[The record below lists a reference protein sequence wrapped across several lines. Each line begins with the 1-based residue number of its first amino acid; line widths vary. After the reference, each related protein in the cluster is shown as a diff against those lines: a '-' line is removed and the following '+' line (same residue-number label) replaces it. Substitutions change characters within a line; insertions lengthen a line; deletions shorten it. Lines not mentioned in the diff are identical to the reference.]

1 VARTAEVVVVGG
13 GVIGTAIAY
22 YLSRRGVP
30 VLLIER
36 EGLASGTSGA
46 CDGFAFLQTKRPG
59 VHLRLARES
68 LRLYGELAEVLP
80 RSIEFR
86 RHGGLVL
93 LENEREH
100 RGAEA
105 HLRMVSDELGTR
117 MLDRSEVHALEPQ
130 LGEHILGAMYCPM
143 DAQVNPIS
151 LTLAFAQAATERGAE
166 FMLGTNVLGIRRNG
180 STWTVVASTGE
191 VESPCVVIAAGVWS
205 QDIVASTG
213 LSLPVRPRRGQI
225 LVTEPAPRTIG
236 RAMISGGYLAVKFD
250 AEVALRGEDPRSRLG
265 FGLTVEQTEA
275 GSFLLGSTR
284 EFAGMDR
291 RVSEEATRVI
301 AEAAIRTI
309 PALERMCVIRAF
321 VGLRPW
327 TPDGM
332 PFLGEVEGK
341 EGLFVAA
348 GHEGDGIALAPVTG
362 YAITELIVNGRCSVD
377 LASFCPTRPLVPTMG

>member
-1 VARTAEVVVVGG
+1 VAQTAELVVVGG

-22 YLSRRGVP
+22 YVSRLGAR
-30 VLLIER
+30 VLLVER

-46 CDGFAFLQTKRPG
+46 CDGFVFLQTKQPG

-68 LRLYGELAEVLP
+68 LRLYTELAEVLP
-80 RSIEFR
+80 RDIEFR
-86 RHGGLVL
+86 RDGGLVL
-93 LENEREH
+93 LENERE
-100 RGAEA
+100 RCGAEA
-105 HLRMVSDELGTR
+105 HLRMASDELEIC
-117 MLDRSEVHALEPQ
+117 MLDRSETRALEPQ

-151 LTLAFAQAATERGAE
+151 LTLAFAQAATEQGAM
-166 FMLGTNVLGIRRNG
+166 FMLGTDVIGIRRNG
-180 STWTVVASTGE
+180 STWAVATSTDE
-191 VESPCVVIAAGVWS
+191 LEAPCVVIAAGVWS
-205 QDIVASTG
+205 REIAASAG
-213 LSLPVRPRRGQI
+213 LSLPIRPRRGQI
-225 LVTEPAPRTIG
+225 LVTEPAPRTVG
-236 RAMISGGYLAVKFD
+236 RAMISGRYLAVKFD
-250 AEVALRGEDPRSRLG
+250 PEATLRVEGPGSRLG

-284 EFAGMDR
+284 EFTGMDR

-309 PALERMCVIRAF
+309 PVLERLCVIRAF

-332 PFLGEVEGK
+332 PFLGEIEGK

-348 GHEGDGIALAPVTG
+348 GHEGDGIALAPATGCVIAERIVTG
-362 YAITELIVNGRCSVD
+362 RSKVD
-377 LASFCPTRPLVPTMG
+377 LSPFCPTRSAAD